1 MVDSLWLSV
10 KVVSRPQCAVWV
22 KNRELLSQ
30 EETFRN
36 LILRLKDEQYFSERR
51 VDKVNIEDNKHRSEE
66 QLEFLPATQV
76 YFALS

>member
-10 KVVSRPQCAVWV
+10 KVVSGPQCAVWV
-22 KNRELLSQ
+22 ENHELLSQ

-66 QLEFLPATQV
+66 
-76 YFALS
+76 

>member
-22 KNRELLSQ
+22 KNCELLSQ
-30 EETFRN
+30 EETLRN

-51 VDKVNIEDNKHRSEE
+51 VDKVNIEDNKHCSEE